1 MFMRLSDLTF
11 CSQGDKALQ
20 GHWQQSNCSHE
31 FEDDN
36 MASREILLPLDIGI
50 ISASE
55 VLP

>member
-1 MFMRLSDLTF
+1 MLMRLSDLTF

-36 MASREILLPLDIGI
+36 MASREI
-50 ISASE
+50 
-55 VLP
+55 